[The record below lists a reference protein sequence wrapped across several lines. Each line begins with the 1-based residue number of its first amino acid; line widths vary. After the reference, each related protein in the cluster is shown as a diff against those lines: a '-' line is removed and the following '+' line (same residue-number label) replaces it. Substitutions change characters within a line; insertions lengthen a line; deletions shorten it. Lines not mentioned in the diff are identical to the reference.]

1 MKKFLTSNKLKF
13 IACFSMLFDHIGK
26 IIYLFFPNDTTYLVN
41 YSFSIIGRIALPIFL
56 FLIIEG
62 FYHTKDIKK
71 YFLRLGIIGT
81 LVAVG
86 EIVLSLIPQLALTD
100 ILFKAGNIFV
110 DLILTLSVFYLFNS
124 SKTNT
129 KMLTVL
135 PLLYFVLCLLL
146 QNEVIYIESDI
157 LKGILSGFMSQYSFI
172 TPLIIVLFISIHY
185 LYRKLLTNKYNEQE
199 LQTIN
204 TELLFKNVRISS
216 FIFTITIVSLLIY
229 LLTYF
234 IKDATTLNTDLVI
247 NTYFIISVPFIYF
260 YNGNKGSD
268 NKILQKAYYLFY
280 PIHLVIIFLI
290 TYLVSLI

>member
-26 IIYLFFPNDTTYLVN
+26 IIYLFFPNDTTYWVN
-41 YSFSIIGRIALPIFL
+41 YSFSIIGRIAFPIFL

-71 YFLRLGIIGT
+71 YFLRLGVVGS
-81 LVAVG
+81 LVAIG
-86 EIVLSLIPQLALTD
+86 GIILSLIPQLALTD
-100 ILFKAGNIFV
+100 VIFKAGNIFV
-110 DLILTLSVFYLFNS
+110 DLILTLLVFYLFNS

-135 PLLYFVLCLLL
+135 PLLYFILCLLL
-146 QNEVIYIESDI
+146 QNGVIYIENDI
-157 LKGILSGFMSQYSFI
+157 LKGILSGFMTQYSY
-172 TPLIIVLFISIHY
+172 Y
-185 LYRKLLTNKYNEQE
+185 LYKKLLTNKYSEQE

-216 FIFTITIVSLLIY
+216 FIFTITIVSLLMY

-268 NKILQKAYYLFY
+268 NKILQKAFYLFY